1 MVHLERLTRDNWQQV
16 ITLDIADD
24 QRRFLETP
32 SVLYGVAEVQFHPT
46 YMPYAVYDGDTVIG
60 FAVYGYLPEDRM
72 KWWIPLFLIDHRY
85 QGKGYGR
92 AAMQTIITSIRQAA
106 PDCREIAL
114 SYKPDNTV
122 AERLYL
128 SLGFEKTDEI
138 DERGQVTARLY
149 VRQSVLNLSLVNKRE
164 PQS

>member
-1 MVHLERLTRDNWQQV
+1 MVSLERLTRDNWRQV

-24 QRRFLETP
+24 QRRFVTTP

-46 YMPYAVYDGDTVIG
+46 YTAYAIYDGETVVG
-60 FAVYGYLPEDRM
+60 FATYGHAPDDPT
-72 KWWIPLFLIDHRY
+72 KWWVPLILIDRHH

-92 AAMQTIITSIRQAA
+92 AAMQEIIRRIQGKA

-114 SYKPDNTV
+114 NYEPSNTV

-128 SLGFEKTDEI
+128 SLGFEKSTETDDHGYVI
-138 DERGQVTARLY
+138 ARLHLKQA
-149 VRQSVLNLSLVNKRE
+149 V
-164 PQS
+164 

>member
-1 MVHLERLTRDNWQQV
+1 MVHLERLTRDNWRQV

-46 YMPYAVYDGDTVIG
+46 YIPYAVYDGDTVVG
-60 FAVYGYLPEDRM
+60 FAVYGCTPEDAAR
-72 KWWIPLFLIDHRY
+72 WWIPLILIDHRY
-85 QGKGYGR
+85 QGKGFGR
-92 AAMQTIITSIRQAA
+92 AAMQAIIVSIRQQA

-114 SYKPDNTV
+114 SYKPDNV
-122 AERLYL
+122 AAERLYL

-138 DERGQVTARLY
+138 DERGQVTARLI
-149 VRQSVLNLSLVNKRE
+149 VKQSV
-164 PQS
+164 

>member
-1 MVHLERLTRDNWQQV
+1 MVHLERLTRDNWRQV

-46 YMPYAVYDGDTVIG
+46 YTPYAVYAEDTVVG
-60 FAVYGYLPEDRM
+60 FAVYGYLPEDQTR
-72 KWWIPLFLIDHRY
+72 WWIPLVLIDQRY

-92 AAMQTIITSIRQAA
+92 AAMQAIIGSIQQEA

-114 SYKPDNTV
+114 SYKLDNTV

-138 DERGQVTARLY
+138 DERGQVTARM
-149 VRQSVLNLSLVNKRE
+149 KRKQ
-164 PQS
+164 PAANHIVS

>member
-1 MVHLERLTRDNWQQV
+1 MRVTVMVHLERLTRDNWRQV

-46 YMPYAVYDGDTVIG
+46 CTPYAVYDGDTVVG
-60 FAVYGYLPEDRM
+60 FAVYGYTPEDPAR
-72 KWWIPLFLIDHRY
+72 WWIPLILIDHRY

-92 AAMQTIITSIRQAA
+92 AAMQAIIGSIRQQA

-114 SYKPDNTV
+114 SYKPDNV
-122 AERLYL
+122 AAERLYL
-128 SLGFEKTDEI
+128 SLGFEKTNEV
-138 DERGQVTARLY
+138 DERGQVTARLT
-149 VRQSVLNLSLVNKRE
+149 VKQPV
-164 PQS
+164 

>member
-1 MVHLERLTRDNWQQV
+1 MVHLERLTRDNWRDV

-46 YMPYAVYDGDTVIG
+46 YTPYAVCDGDTVVG
-60 FAVYGYLPEDRM
+60 FAVYGYMPEDSTR
-72 KWWIPLFLIDHRY
+72 WWIPLILIDHRH

-92 AAMQTIITSIRQAA
+92 AAMQAIIAYVQQEA
-106 PDCREIAL
+106 PDCHEIAL

-138 DERGQVTARLY
+138 DERGQLTARLI
-149 VRQSVLNLSLVNKRE
+149 VKQ
-164 PQS
+164 PA

>member
-1 MVHLERLTRDNWQQV
+1 MIRLERVTQDNLQQV

-46 YMPYAVYDGDTVIG
+46 YLPYAICDDETMVG
-60 FAVYGYLPEDRM
+60 FIIYGYLPEDPL
-72 KWWIPLFLIDHRY
+72 KWWIPLLIIDHRY

-92 AAMQTIITSIRQAA
+92 AAMEAVIKTVREQV
-106 PDCREIAL
+106 PDCKEIAL
-114 SYKPDNTV
+114 SYKQDNTA

-128 SLGFEKTDEI
+128 SVGFEKTDEI
-138 DERGQVTARLY
+138 DDRDQVTMRLKFE
-149 VRQSVLNLSLVNKRE
+149 QLA
-164 PQS
+164 

>member
-1 MVHLERLTRDNWQQV
+1 MVRLTRLTRDNWREV

-24 QRRFLETP
+24 QRSFLETP

-46 YMPYAVYDGDTVIG
+46 YTAYGVYDDETVVG
-60 FAVYGYLPEDRM
+60 FAVYGYIPEDAAQ
-72 KWWIPLFLIDHRY
+72 WWIPLILIDRRY

-92 AAMQTIITSIRQAA
+92 AALQLILQRIQQEA
-106 PDCREIAL
+106 PHCREIAL
-114 SYKPDNTV
+114 NYKPHNTV

-138 DERGQVTARLY
+138 DERGQITARL
-149 VRQSVLNLSLVNKRE
+149 RLKQST
-164 PQS
+164 